1 MPKPKVLLDLLEKV
15 VEIAIFVGLI
25 ILAIYEFDTDVIEA
39 GFYLLLAA
47 IISPF
52 SKIDKPAKRSLLTC
66 GFIGGILIGYFY

>member
-1 MPKPKVLLDLLEKV
+1 MPKPKVVLDNLEKV

-25 ILAIYEFDTDVIEA
+25 ILAIYKFDTEVMEA
-39 GFYLLLAA
+39 AFYILLAA